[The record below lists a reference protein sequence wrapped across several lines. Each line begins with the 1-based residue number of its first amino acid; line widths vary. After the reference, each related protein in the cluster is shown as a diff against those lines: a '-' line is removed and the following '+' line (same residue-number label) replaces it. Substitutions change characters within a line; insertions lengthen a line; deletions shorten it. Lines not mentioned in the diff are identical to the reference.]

1 MVFVA
6 LGLGVLLLLGVLASA
21 RAFTTADP
29 ATVGRFVRWF
39 LISLA
44 IFAAV
49 VLLVF
54 FAASGRFAMLVA
66 MLGAIALA
74 LLRAL
79 RPGQPAPAAGA
90 ARRRTSN
97 VETDTLRMRLDHD
110 TGTITGTVRRG
121 PFAGRR
127 LDELGQAELF
137 TLWRHCRAD
146 DEQAVPLLEA
156 YLDRLMPD
164 WRAAEAAAADGGT
177 GTSGN
182 DGAAGSATA
191 AMTRAEA
198 LAILGLA
205 EGADAAA
212 VKEAH
217 RRLMMKL
224 HPDHGGTTYLA
235 AKLNRAREILLGD

>member
-6 LGLGVLLLLGVLASA
+6 LGLGVLLLLAVLASA
-21 RAFTTADP
+21 RAFAMADP
-29 ATVGRFVRWF
+29 AAVSRFLRWF
-39 LISLA
+39 VISLGG
-44 IFAAV
+44 FAAV
-49 VLLVF
+49 AVVVF
-54 FAASGRFAMLVA
+54 LAASGR
-66 MLGAIALA
+66 IALLLLA
-74 LLRAL
+74 LSAFAPMLRRAWSS
-79 RPGQPAPAAGA
+79 RQARRAAGA
-90 ARRRTSN
+90 AQGRTSD

-127 LDELGQAELF
+127 LDELGQGELF
-137 TLWRHCRAD
+137 ALWRFCRAD
-146 DEQAVPLLEA
+146 DEAAVPLLEA

-164 WRAAEAAAADGGT
+164 WRAAAGGGGGT

-182 DGAAGSATA
+182 SGAAGPATD
-191 AMTRAEA
+191 AMTPAEA
-198 LAILGLA
+198 LAILGLG

-235 AKLNRAREILLGD
+235 AKLNRAREILLGE

>member
-1 MVFVA
+1 MVFIA
-6 LGLGVLLLLGVLASA
+6 LGLGVLVLLALLASA
-21 RAFTTADP
+21 RAFAAADP
-29 ATVGRFVRWF
+29 AAISRFLRWF

-44 IFAAV
+44 GFAAV
-49 VLLVF
+49 AVIVF
-54 FAASGRFAMLVA
+54 LAASGRV
-66 MLGAIALA
+66 A
-74 LLRAL
+74 LLLVMVTTLAPIVQRAW
-79 RPGQPAPAAGA
+79 RSRQAGRNAGA
-90 ARRRTSN
+90 AQGHTSD

-127 LDELGQAELF
+127 LDELGQADLF
-137 TLWRHCRAD
+137 GLWRFCRAD
-146 DEQAVPLLEA
+146 DEAAVPLLEA

-164 WRAAEAAAADGGT
+164 WRAAEAASSGTRSNGSGGNTGSAAD
-177 GTSGN
+177 
-182 DGAAGSATA
+182 AL
-191 AMTRAEA
+191 TRAEA

-212 VKEAH
+212 VKAAH

-235 AKLNRAREILLGD
+235 AKLNRAREILLGE